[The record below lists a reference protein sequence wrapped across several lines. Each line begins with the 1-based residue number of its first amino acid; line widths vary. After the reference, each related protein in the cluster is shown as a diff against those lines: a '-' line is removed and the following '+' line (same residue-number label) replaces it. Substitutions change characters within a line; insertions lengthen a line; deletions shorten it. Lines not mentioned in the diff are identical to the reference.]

1 MTAPK
6 LKHRLIQRN
15 LRRLIEEASPEAYV
29 DTEVGFRPLP
39 DHEYWEADVA
49 YLTAERFREAD
60 PEKNIEG
67 SPDIVIEVLSP
78 SNTAEEM
85 PDREQTCL
93 KSGSREFWIVDP
105 RRHRIRVIGNDSMKT
120 YERGQ
125 KVFSMVNFCIKVDDV
140 FQVLEDAERK
150 PRPHVGSGL
159 WLPGLSCRCRVFRS
173 FSRARRTA
181 RIA

>member
-1 MTAPK
+1 MATTSLVDFAQFEQLAIPTGAHLELHHGEVVTLTTPK
-6 LKHRLIQRN
+6 LKHRLIQRK

-49 YLTAERFREAD
+49 YLTAERFRQAD

-85 PDREQTCL
+85 LDREQTCL
-93 KSGSREFWIVDP
+93 QSGSREFWIVYP
-105 RRHRIRVIGNDSMKT
+105 RRHRIRVICNDSMKT
-120 YERGQ
+120 YERDE
-125 KVFSMVNFCIKVDDV
+125 KVFSMMNFSIKVDDV
-140 FQVLEDAERK
+140 FRY
-150 PRPHVGSGL
+150 
-159 WLPGLSCRCRVFRS
+159 
-173 FSRARRTA
+173 
-181 RIA
+181 